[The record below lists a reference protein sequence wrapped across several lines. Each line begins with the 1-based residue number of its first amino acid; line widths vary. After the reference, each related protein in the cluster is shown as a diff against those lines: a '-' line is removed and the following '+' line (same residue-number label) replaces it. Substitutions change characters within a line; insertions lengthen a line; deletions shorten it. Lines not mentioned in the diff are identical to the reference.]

1 MFRLRNLIT
10 ALVKNPIPGQ
20 EEYHGAPTFE
30 VNPANVAAPMTT
42 GVEPADL
49 DAFLALSV
57 GLTGFTEYDLQG
69 TGMAKAYF
77 STAARSSASTSCG
90 RSPASTER
98 AVADAG
104 GDADSLIRGLR
115 AHLFAESKLGPVTRN
130 LVKLW
135 YSGYW
140 YQLPEEWRKRHGT
153 SERDVTFAVSAESYT
168 EGLLWK
174 AVGSNPPGAK
184 APGYGTWGDPP
195 DPA

>member
-1 MFRLRNLIT
+1 
-10 ALVKNPIPGQ
+10 
-20 EEYHGAPTFE
+20 
-30 VNPANVAAPMTT
+30 
-42 GVEPADL
+42 
-49 DAFLALSV
+49 
-57 GLTGFTEYDLQG
+57 
-69 TGMAKAYF
+69 MAKAYF
-77 STAARSSASTSCG
+77 SAAAEIVGLDVLRQIAG
-90 RSPASTER
+90 VYQR

-104 GDADSLIRGLR
+104 GDPDSLMRGLR
-115 AHLFAESKLGPVTRN
+115 AHLFAQSKLGPVTRN

-140 YQLPEEWRKRHGT
+140 YQLPDEWRKRHGT